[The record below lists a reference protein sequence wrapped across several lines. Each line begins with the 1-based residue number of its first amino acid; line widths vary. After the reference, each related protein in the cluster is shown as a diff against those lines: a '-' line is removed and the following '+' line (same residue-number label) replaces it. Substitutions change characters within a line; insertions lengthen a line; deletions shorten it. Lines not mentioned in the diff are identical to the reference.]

1 MITPD
6 QQKWLDHLN
15 SEGIVHIFPYDDQAP
30 QKFEEVKSR
39 VQKVIGT
46 EYQILHR
53 GASALQIS
61 GQREI
66 DVYIPVDQ
74 ILMEKLAKQMEEV
87 FGKPKSI
94 YPLERIKWLLKVGDT
109 NVEVMIVNKDS
120 ESWINNERFFN
131 HLKMNPKDLERYRIL
146 KEEGNDKQTKEYYR
160 KKIEFINEIL
170 GI

>member
-1 MITPD
+1 
-6 QQKWLDHLN
+6 
-15 SEGIVHIFPYDDQAP
+15 
-30 QKFEEVKSR
+30 
-39 VQKVIGT
+39 
-46 EYQILHR
+46 
-53 GASALQIS
+53 
-61 GQREI
+61 
-66 DVYIPVDQ
+66 
-74 ILMEKLAKQMEEV
+74 V